1 MSWAGATTIDAE
13 ASELLSRV
21 QSGVREVNRAWARR
35 LDDGLEYYR
44 YVSSNDDENGT
55 RAAACEIAV
64 AWRCT
69 TGQADHLLR
78 CRRLLDH
85 LPALAEAFDAGEV
98 SIGKL
103 KALHHRASRG
113 YRDALMDL
121 DGVLADD
128 AMLLGDNSF
137 AEELDR
143 HLMLFEPEAADDDE
157 VADPARR
164 VVVRRRAGGMASLIT
179 ACTAEEAVRVKAQL
193 DEMAPDD
200 RAGQVDVVLDAIATS
215 HGQTEAAGA
224 ETSNPAGS
232 AVSPKADTRGLA
244 DAERKPA
251 RSAPRAWTE
260 LVVDLPT
267 VLGLSSNPG
276 YLLGYGPLDCEQS
289 RSLAG
294 RSRWRGLVTIGEK
307 AVSGLLDLFATAAGA
322 AITRDDITAVLMS
335 SVDGGSRIVLGE
347 KNLGP
352 PPPLKAPPDQ
362 DGHGG
367 WSTPPPGALRYR
379 PGARLA
385 RIVRALDG
393 HCRYPGCFV
402 PADKCEL
409 DHIVPFNHAN
419 PMVGGW
425 SIEANFECL
434 CKEHH
439 DLKTRGIIRVVL
451 NGDRKIWINT
461 RAGQQVATQPA
472 IRRATK

>member
-1 MSWAGATTIDAE
+1 MDAE

-143 HLMLFEPEAADDDE
+143 HLMLFEPDVADDGDL
-157 VADPARR
+157 VDPARR

-179 ACTAEEAVRVKAQL
+179 ACTAEEAIRAKAQL
-193 DEMAPDD
+193 DDMTSDD
-200 RAGQVDVVLDAIATS
+200 RAGQVDAVLDAIATS
-215 HGQTEAAGA
+215 QSKTEAAA
-224 ETSNPAGS
+224 TETSTPAES
-232 AVSPKADTRGLA
+232 AASSEAGTRDLPVGA

-251 RSAPRAWTE
+251 RMAQRAWTE
-260 LVVDLPT
+260 LVVDLTT

-276 YLLGYGPLDCEQS
+276 YLIGYGPLDCEQS

-307 AVSGLLDLFATAAGA
+307 AVSGLLDLFTTAAGA

-335 SVDGGSRIVLGE
+335 SVGGGSRIVLGE
-347 KNLGP
+347 RNLGL
-352 PPPLKAPPDQ
+352 PPPLKAPADQ

-409 DHIVPFNHAN
+409 DHIMPFNHAN
-419 PMVGGW
+419 PMAGGW

-451 NGDRKIWINT
+451 NGNRKIWINT
-461 RAGQQVATQPA
+461 RAGQQIATQPA
-472 IRRATK
+472 IRQATK

>member
-1 MSWAGATTIDAE
+1 MSWAGATTMDAE

-21 QSGVREVNRAWARR
+21 QSGIREVNRAWAQR

-85 LPALAEAFDAGEV
+85 LPSLADAFACGEL
-98 SIGKL
+98 SIEKL
-103 KALHHRASRG
+103 KAIYHRASRG
-113 YRDALMDL
+113 YRDALVDL
-121 DGVLADD
+121 DGVLAED

-143 HLMLFEPEAADDDE
+143 HLMPFEPDVADDGDL
-157 VADPARR
+157 VDPARR

-179 ACTAEEAVRVKAQL
+179 ACTAEEAIRAKAQL
-193 DEMAPDD
+193 EEMAPDD
-200 RAGQVDVVLDAIATS
+200 RAAQVDAVLGAIADANAATDDEMPAAAQARTS
-215 HGQTEAAGA
+215 TDQ
-224 ETSNPAGS
+224 S
-232 AVSPKADTRGLA
+232 K
-244 DAERKPA
+244 
-251 RSAPRAWTE
+251 RAWTE

-267 VLGLSSNPG
+267 VLGLSTNPG

-294 RSRWRGLVTIGEK
+294 RSRWKGLVTIGEK
-307 AVSGLLDLFATAAGA
+307 AVAAVLHLINTAGEAPITSEDLTAA
-322 AITRDDITAVLMS
+322 LMN
-335 SVDGGSRIVLGE
+335 SVDGGNRIILGE
-347 KNLGP
+347 KHIGP
-352 PPPLKAPPDQ
+352 SPPIKASATP

-367 WSTPPPGALRYR
+367 WSTAPPGALRYR
-379 PGARLA
+379 PGSKLA
-385 RIVRALDG
+385 RMIRALDG
-393 HCRYPGCFV
+393 HCRYPGCAV

-419 PMVGGW
+419 PSAGGW
-425 SIEANFECL
+425 TIEANLECL

-439 DLKTRGIIRVVL
+439 DMKTRGIIRVVL
-451 NGDRKIWINT
+451 HGNRTIWFST
-461 RAGQQVATQPA
+461 RAGQRVMSKAA
-472 IRRATK
+472 VR